1 MPKRTKKNR
10 YIKKGGVF
18 FGTPAPAPPT
28 PTDDAA
34 VPAPAPPP
42 QSTFSKLFSS
52 VTGVATLAKNTAQ
65 KTADFAAQTAAETA
79 SFAANA
85 AKKTANFAA
94 DAASSAADVAADAAS
109 NAADVA
115 AHNNPAMNMANKIPA
130 GGRRRRRIGG
140 YGKSYKNLASPI
152 LTAKPQVWVG
162 GKTRKITCN
171 KRHKHTKSC
180 KSKTN
185 KKGNR
190 KKRSRKSKFPFSE
203 SLKRLIKM

>member
-18 FGTPAPAPPT
+18 FGTTAPTPPAPA
-28 PTDDAA
+28 DDAI
-34 VPAPAPPP
+34 PPAPPP

-65 KTADFAAQTAAETA
+65 KTADFASQTAAETA

-115 AHNNPAMNMANKIPA
+115 AHNNPASNMANRIPV
-130 GGRRRRRIGG
+130 GGRRRHRKGG
-140 YGKSYKNLASPI
+140 YGRSLTNLASPI

-162 GKTRKITCN
+162 GKTRKRTCN

-180 KSKTN
+180 KSKT
-185 KKGNR
+185 NR

>member
-1 MPKRTKKNR
+1 M
-10 YIKKGGVF
+10 
-18 FGTPAPAPPT
+18 GTPAPAPAPAA
-28 PTDDAA
+28 DAA
-34 VPAPAPPP
+34 PVPAPP

-52 VTGVATLAKNTAQ
+52 VTGVATLAKDTAQ

-94 DAASSAADVAADAAS
+94 DTASSAADAAADAAS
-109 NAADVA
+109 TGADVA
-115 AHNNPAMNMANKIPA
+115 AHNNPMTNAASKIPV
-130 GGRRRRRIGG
+130 GGRRRRKRGG
-140 YGKSYKNLASPI
+140 SGKPSLSLTNLASIANPIRGI

-162 GKTRKITCN
+162 GKTRKTTCN

-180 KSKTN
+180 KLKT
-185 KKGNR
+185 KKSNR
-190 KKRSRKSKFPFSE
+190 KKRSRKSKFPFSA

>member
-1 MPKRTKKNR
+1 MPKRTKKIR

-18 FGTPAPAPPT
+18 FGTPDPAAPAA
-28 PTDDAA
+28 DAA
-34 VPAPAPPP
+34 APPPPPP

-65 KTADFAAQTAAETA
+65 KTADFAAQTASETA

-130 GGRRRRRIGG
+130 GGRRRHRKGG
-140 YGKSYKNLASPI
+140 YGNSYSSLTNLASPI

-162 GKTRKITCN
+162 GKTRKRTCN

-180 KSKTN
+180 KSKT
-185 KKGNR
+185 NR